1 MANVLNTEIPGFV
14 WAFRFD
20 AETGAGR
27 PLPATTTPGE
37 LIVDGGF
44 VWLHLALSDARVPK
58 FLEGLG
64 VFPPEAQATLTDR
77 DNHVVLAAD
86 DGVLHGVFT
95 DIERAFDHDTED
107 IGWFRFAV
115 SERLIVTARL
125 HPLRCVEAARFAVD
139 RGLGIHHAVDAFA
152 AIVTEFEKV
161 IDGLIIEMSDELD
174 HIEDYVFETAPR
186 DERRRL
192 GPVRRTI
199 VRLNRQLRA
208 SVALFRRFQR
218 WERPEPLPTGTVDM
232 AERLADLLGS
242 VSQEM
247 QGLQDRARLLHEE
260 IDSKI
265 SSETNRHLYI
275 LSIMTAFLLPPT
287 LVTGFF
293 GMNTGGLPFAGEHF
307 GTLFAFLLGGLSVW
321 GAWWFLRKAG
331 IF

>member
-1 MANVLNTEIPGFV
+1 MLNTEIPGFV
-14 WAFRFD
+14 WAYRFD
-20 AETGAGR
+20 ADNGVGH
-27 PLPATTTPGE
+27 PLPPTAQRDD
-37 LIVDGGF
+37 LIVGEGF

-58 FLEGLG
+58 FLEGFIDL
-64 VFPPEAQATLTDR
+64 PEAARATLTDR
-77 DNHVVLAAD
+77 DNHVVLASD

-95 DIERAFDHDTED
+95 DIERAFDYETND
-107 IGWFRFAV
+107 IGWFRFAA

-125 HPLRCVEAARFAVD
+125 HPLRCVEAARLAVD
-139 RGLGIHHAVDAFA
+139 RGLAIHEAVGIFA
-152 AIVTEFEKV
+152 AVVTEFEKV
-161 IDGLIIEMSDELD
+161 VDALIVEMSDELD
-174 HIEDYVFETAPR
+174 RIEDYVFETAPR

-208 SVALFRRFQR
+208 SVALFRRYQR
-218 WERPEPLPTGTVDM
+218 WDDPDRLPTGTVEM
-232 AERLADLLGS
+232 AETLADLLGS
-242 VSQEM
+242 TSQEM

-307 GTLFAFLLGGLSVW
+307 GTLFAFFLGGASIW
-321 GAWWFLRKAG
+321 GAWWFLKKVG
-331 IF
+331 IL